1 MLTMTVA
8 FCLPLVIIL
17 WVRALKHITFAN
29 GLLSTD
35 YRADTKCVADLV
47 SGWESLSTQAAP
59 TVSNTEDK
67 G

>member
-1 MLTMTVA
+1 MLMMTVA
-8 FCLPLVIIL
+8 YCTTLIIF

-35 YRADTKCVADLV
+35 CVCVADLV